1 MVQKDS
7 SSSSNKENKVSRI
20 NCDYNNAQYIS
31 HIFWKLKKIYPEVD
45 KKIIVKIVSRYFE
58 LAQDDLSHGNT
69 VSLGGLLGDLYLIK
83 IKRKVYIND
92 KGELVNKLPVDQG
105 ATNALWKQKPE
116 LRGKT
121 FVRHLNQHS
130 GGFLFKL
137 KHHSFK
143 VALKNKSVY
152 SFKFS
157 RTLKAKLSKNIINKE
172 VNAYEIKH
180 KDEQ

>member
-1 MVQKDS
+1 MGQKD
-7 SSSSNKENKVSRI
+7 KDDKQIKASRI

-31 HIFWKLKKIYPEVD
+31 HIFWKLKKLYPDAD
-45 KKIIVKIVSRYFE
+45 KKMIVKIVSRYFE
-58 LAQDDLSHGNT
+58 LTQDDLSHGNT

-92 KGELVNKLPVDQG
+92 NGELVNNLPVDQG

-121 FVRHLNQHS
+121 FVRHINQHS
-130 GGFLFKL
+130 SGYLFKL

-143 VALKNKSVY
+143 VALANKSIY

-157 RTLKAKLSKNIINKE
+157 RTLKGKLSKNILNKE
-172 VNAYEIKH
+172 VNAYEIKN
-180 KDEQ
+180 KDE